1 MNLVFCLYVGNNDVN
16 GKAVRLET
24 GDARIWN
31 SRPLLGSIIL
41 GIYSLAMSSKAT
53 SGVETRGSFT
63 LGQCYTGQQR
73 GQSYGQQN

>member
-24 GDARIWN
+24 SDARIWN

-41 GIYSLAMSSKAT
+41 GIYSRAMSSKAT

-73 GQSYGQQN
+73 GRSYGQQN